1 MKFVNKAKNI
11 LTNKLLVA
19 GVALTSSSAFAEVP
33 EEITTAIT
41 NGKAMV
47 GATTSGLLA
56 MGALGFGI
64 GMVLTWLAR
73 R

>member
-33 EEITTAIT
+33 AEITDAIT

-64 GMVLTWLAR
+64 GMVLTWLSR